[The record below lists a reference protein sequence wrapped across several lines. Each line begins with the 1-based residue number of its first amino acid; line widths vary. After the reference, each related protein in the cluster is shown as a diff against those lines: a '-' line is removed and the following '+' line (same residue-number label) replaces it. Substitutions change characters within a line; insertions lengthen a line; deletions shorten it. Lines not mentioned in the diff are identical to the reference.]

1 MGRLQDLRIRQL
13 DETLL
18 HIRNAHEHAGS
29 GDGWIKTIRTALGM
43 SLRQLA
49 ARVGLSKT
57 AVHSIETN
65 EPRGTVQLDSLRT
78 LADGLDCELVYALV
92 PRATSLQE
100 TLERQAERIAERL
113 VHRVSDSM
121 ELEAQGID
129 AAERARQIQ
138 ELKADILRE
147 RGRDFWNV

>member
-1 MGRLQDLRIRQL
+1 
-13 DETLL
+13 
-18 HIRNAHEHAGS
+18 
-29 GDGWIKTIRTALGM
+29 M

-57 AVHSIETN
+57 AAHSIETN
-65 EPRGTVQLDSLRT
+65 ELKGTVQLDSLRT

-113 VHRVSDSM
+113 VNRVSDSM
-121 ELEAQGID
+121 ELEAQGVD
-129 AAERARQIQ
+129 ALERTRQIR